1 MGFWERSA
9 FVLLAKFVLGN
20 GVQKMTIKEVFDLVN
35 SYSGFS
41 AIVFVVLASILEV
54 SKIKINPWSW
64 IGSVFNKE
72 VVEKVDKIEK
82 DIADVKK
89 KVGESDAVNSRY
101 RILRFDDEL
110 LHDVKHSKE
119 HFDQILHDIDVY
131 EKYCNEHKD
140 FENNIALMAI
150 KHIKI
155 VYQNCIENNKF
166 L

>member
-1 MGFWERSA
+1 
-9 FVLLAKFVLGN
+9 
-20 GVQKMTIKEVFDLVN
+20 MTVKEVFDLVN

-64 IGSVFNKE
+64 IGSVLNKE

-131 EKYCNEHKD
+131 EKYCNEHRD

-150 KHIKI
+150 KHIKV

>member
-1 MGFWERSA
+1 
-9 FVLLAKFVLGN
+9 
-20 GVQKMTIKEVFDLVN
+20 MTVKEVFDLVN

-64 IGSVFNKE
+64 IGSVLNKE
-72 VVEKVDKIEK
+72 VVAKVDKIEK

-119 HFDQILHDIDVY
+119 HFDQILHDI
-131 EKYCNEHKD
+131 E
-140 FENNIALMAI
+140 
-150 KHIKI
+150 
-155 VYQNCIENNKF
+155 CISS
-166 L
+166 